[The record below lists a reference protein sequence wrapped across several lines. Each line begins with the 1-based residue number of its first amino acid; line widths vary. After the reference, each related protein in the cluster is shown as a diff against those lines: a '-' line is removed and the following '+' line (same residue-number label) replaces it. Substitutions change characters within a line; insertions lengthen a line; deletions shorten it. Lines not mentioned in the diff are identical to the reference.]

1 MTGGMRIS
9 HPGGASRRQG
19 DDAMLQLKPERF
31 DLDEF
36 RSQPLTICGKMLI
49 ADQSGALFW
58 PAQRA
63 LIVADLDL
71 GGDTAAPMPAGMRP
85 QNDVSASLI
94 GLAQVMD
101 RYEPETV
108 LVLGGNWEKGQEPD
122 RLRRKDLKILAMMQE
137 DRRWVWIS
145 GRARESGLPVPGG
158 EVAGELTMD
167 TLVFRQSPRPAPCT
181 HEIAGSLRP
190 EACVSIHGT
199 LLRRPCFVGNGLRLL
214 LPAFGAR
221 GGERNVLDE
230 PVLGLLGTRGLSVW
244 MLGEEGLYPIAA
256 RLLQGD

>member
-1 MTGGMRIS
+1 
-9 HPGGASRRQG
+9 
-19 DDAMLQLKPERF
+19 MLQLKPERF

-36 RSQPLTICGKMLI
+36 RSQPISICGKTLL
-49 ADQSGALFW
+49 ADHSGALFW

-71 GGDTAAPMPAGMRP
+71 GGNEAALLPQGMRP
-85 QNDVSASLI
+85 QGDVSASLI

-137 DRRWVWIS
+137 DRRWVWICE
-145 GRARESGLPVPGG
+145 RAQEAGLPTPGG
-158 EVAGELTMD
+158 EIAGEVTLD
-167 TLVFRQSPRPAPCT
+167 TLVFRYRPRPAPCT
-181 HEIAGSLRP
+181 HEIAGFLRP
-190 EACVSIHGT
+190 EACISIYGT

-214 LPAFGAR
+214 LPAFRAR
-221 GGERNVLDE
+221 EGERNVLDE
-230 PVLGLLGTRGLSVW
+230 SVLGLLGTRGLSVW

-256 RLLQGD
+256 RLLRGD